1 VAAARRAPRSRR
13 GSLFGLGAI
22 ITGITQIVKGDTVS
36 GITAIISGIGLF
48 HAKDA
53 SIGLN
58 Q

>member
-1 VAAARRAPRSRR
+1 MIKNWKT
-13 GSLFGLGAI
+13 SLFGLGAV
-22 ITGITQIVKGDTVS
+22 ITGITQIVKGDIV
-36 GITAIISGIGLF
+36 GGMTAIISGFGLF